1 MLRLPISTDFK
12 KLLTYKIQY
21 SSGYCAQCAVF
32 VLAFEKSPS
41 LEHGDLD
48 VKFIASS
55 RASNDF
61 FVNAAFI
68 LDFQSEI
75 LESYIFLYL

>member
-21 SSGYCAQCAVF
+21 SSGYCAVF
-32 VLAFEKSPS
+32 VLAVEKSPS

-55 RASNDF
+55 QASNDF

-75 LESYIFLYL
+75 QESYIFLYL

>member
-1 MLRLPISTDFK
+1 M
-12 KLLTYKIQY
+12 
-21 SSGYCAQCAVF
+21 F

-75 LESYIFLYL
+75 QESYIFLYL

>member
-21 SSGYCAQCAVF
+21 SSGYFTQCVVF

-41 LEHGDLD
+41 VEHGDLD
-48 VKFIASS
+48 LKFI
-55 RASNDF
+55 ASNDF
-61 FVNAAFI
+61 FVNATFI
-68 LDFQSEI
+68 LYFQSEI
-75 LESYIFLYL
+75 QESYIFLYL

>member
-12 KLLTYKIQY
+12 KLSTFKIQY
-21 SSGYCAQCAVF
+21 SSGYCAVF

-41 LEHGDLD
+41 LVHGDLD

-55 RASNDF
+55 QASNDF
-61 FVNAAFI
+61 FINSAFI

-75 LESYIFLYL
+75 QESYIFLYL